1 MNASE
6 PSPETGAHV
15 TRLHAIVSGRVQG
28 VGFRYWMHHTAER
41 FGGKVRGRV
50 ANTSDGSVETE
61 LESVDRGLLEAI
73 LIEMHQGPS
82 GARVDTVTAEWETDV
97 APRYTGSF
105 RVA

>member
-1 MNASE
+1 
-6 PSPETGAHV
+6 
-15 TRLHAIVSGRVQG
+15 
-28 VGFRYWMHHTAER
+28 MHHTAER

-50 ANTSDGSVETE
+50 ANMSNGGVETE
-61 LESVDRGLLEAI
+61 LESGDRGLLEAI

-97 APRYTGSF
+97 APKYTGSF